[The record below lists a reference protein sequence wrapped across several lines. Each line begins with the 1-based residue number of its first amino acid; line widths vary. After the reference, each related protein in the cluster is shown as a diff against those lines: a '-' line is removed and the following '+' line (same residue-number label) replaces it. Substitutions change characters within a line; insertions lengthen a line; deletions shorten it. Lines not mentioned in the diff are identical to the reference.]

1 MLELR
6 RLRILHGL
14 AQHRTVAA
22 TATALHL
29 TGPAVSQH
37 LAALE
42 REAGTPLLEKR
53 GRTLAFTPAGRL
65 LVSHAEVILDDLAAA
80 ESAMAAVSGNGGTG
94 TVRLAAFASAARQLL
109 PAAWA
114 ALREAG
120 TVSLRLVQEEP
131 DDALESLRRQDVD
144 IALVHSYSL
153 LPRSI
158 PPRCEDRRLL
168 ADPVL
173 LALDPALAASAG
185 LAPGEPVR
193 LERFAGHPWLVPA
206 ADLSCREMIH
216 RACGAAGFVPP
227 VAAEASDFAVLVALA
242 ASGAGVALV
251 PAMALPAGP
260 PGVSLHPLEEPLTRK
275 VFALTRTGTAR
286 RPDLRVVL
294 DELER
299 SARDREDHYF

>member
-22 TATALHL
+22 TAAALHL

-42 REAGTPLLEKR
+42 REAGTPLLEKQ
-53 GRTLAFTPAGRL
+53 GRTLAFTSAGRL

-80 ESAMAAVSGNGGTG
+80 ESAMAAVSENGGTG

-114 ALREAG
+114 GLREAG

-158 PPRCEDRRLL
+158 PPRCETGGCWRTRCWWR
-168 ADPVL
+168 
-173 LALDPALAASAG
+173 STR
-185 LAPGEPVR
+185 LAP
-193 LERFAGHPWLVPA
+193 PA
-206 ADLSCREMIH
+206 
-216 RACGAAGFVPP
+216 
-227 VAAEASDFAVLVALA
+227 
-242 ASGAGVALV
+242 
-251 PAMALPAGP
+251 
-260 PGVSLHPLEEPLTRK
+260 
-275 VFALTRTGTAR
+275 
-286 RPDLRVVL
+286 
-294 DELER
+294 
-299 SARDREDHYF
+299 

>member
-1 MLELR
+1 MLDLR

-14 AQHRTVAA
+14 SQHGTVAA

-37 LAALE
+37 LAVLE
-42 REAGTPLLEKR
+42 REAGTPLLEKQ

-80 ESAMAAVSGNGGTG
+80 ESAMAAVSENGGTG
-94 TVRLAAFASAARQLL
+94 TVRLSSFASAARQLL
-109 PAAWA
+109 PSAWA
-114 ALREAG
+114 GLREAG

-144 IALVHSYSL
+144 IALVHGYSL

-168 ADPVL
+168 EDPVL
-173 LALDPALAASAG
+173 LALDPARAAG

-193 LERFAGHPWLVPA
+193 LERFAGHPWLVPT
-206 ADLSCREMIH
+206 ADLSCCEMIH

-251 PAMALPAGP
+251 PAMALPDGP

-286 RPDLRVVL
+286 RPDIRTVL
-294 DELER
+294 DHLER
-299 SARDREDHYF
+299 SAREWTERYF